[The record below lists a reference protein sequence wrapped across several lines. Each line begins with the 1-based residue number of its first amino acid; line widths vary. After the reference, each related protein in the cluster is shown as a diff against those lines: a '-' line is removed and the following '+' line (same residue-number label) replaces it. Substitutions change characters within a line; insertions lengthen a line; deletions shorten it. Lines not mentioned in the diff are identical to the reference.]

1 MATLGDKLNAINT
14 NMENARLAKKR
25 KDKQTLEDAIQIIVD
40 KIMFSLKMNPT
51 NWVELKFRFDMLE
64 NLQSECNNESYTS
77 NIMERFNTC
86 MVNENVH
93 MTSLRIGFETNFQY
107 DLFEKNRFRINA
119 HVKSTAPN
127 VVVDGQAV
135 DNIVVDG
142 LPYDETNDV
151 KFPLD
156 VTKDMKEPVDNL
168 PPHVKFPIDVTNDRK
183 VPHIGNMHPT
193 KKTCSCIIS

>member
-1 MATLGDKLNAINT
+1 
-14 NMENARLAKKR
+14 
-25 KDKQTLEDAIQIIVD
+25 
-40 KIMFSLKMNPT
+40 
-51 NWVELKFRFDMLE
+51 
-64 NLQSECNNESYTS
+64 
-77 NIMERFNTC
+77 
-86 MVNENVH
+86 
-93 MTSLRIGFETNFQY
+93 
-107 DLFEKNRFRINA
+107 
-119 HVKSTAPN
+119 

-156 VTKDMKEPVDNL
+156 VTHVVDNLPLGVTKDMKEPVDNL
-168 PPHVKFPIDVTNDRK
+168 PPHVKFPIDVTNDIK